1 MTSHLGWVCLLADA
15 VVTLSWLLRKSEEEV
30 EDLSLAGSTIF
41 FCPRSDESEVDVL
54 RVGDIDLERSLRVA
68 RAK

>member
-15 VVTLSWLLRKSEEEV
+15 VVALSWLLRKSEEEV

-68 RAK
+68 PAK

>member
-1 MTSHLGWVCLLADA
+1 MTSPLGWVCLLADA

-68 RAK
+68 PAK

>member
-68 RAK
+68 PAK